1 MASFYDELTPL
12 YHLIF
17 QNWDVSIRRQGE
29 QLSTLIKREWPGS
42 QRILDVS
49 CGIGTQTLALAEQG
63 YTLVGSDISE
73 KEIARA
79 KLEANARGEDIAFSI
94 CDMRNAYAH
103 HGGGFDVVISC
114 DNSLPHLLTDADLL
128 IALKEMLACLA
139 TGGGCLITVRDY
151 AIEERG
157 RNLVKPVGVRIEN
170 GRRYF
175 LFQVWDFVGEHYDF
189 SFFFIEEDLSSD
201 QVKTH
206 VMRSRY
212 YAISIAR
219 LLELMQ
225 QAGFL
230 NVRRVDGDFYQPLL
244 LGTKRK

>member
-1 MASFYDELTPL
+1 MGSFYDELTPL

-63 YTLVGSDISE
+63 YTLVGSDISV

-79 KLEANARGEDIAFSI
+79 KLEASARGKNIAFSI

-139 TGGGCLITVRDY
+139 AGGGCLISVRDY

-230 NVRRVDGDFYQPLL
+230 NVRRIDGDFYQPLL